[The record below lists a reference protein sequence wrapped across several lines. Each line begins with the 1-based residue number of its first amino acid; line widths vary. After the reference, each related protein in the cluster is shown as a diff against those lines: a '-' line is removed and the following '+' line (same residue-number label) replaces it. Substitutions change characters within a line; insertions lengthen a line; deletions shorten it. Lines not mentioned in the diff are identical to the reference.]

1 MALTWNIGNCNDH
14 KSLQTEDEWP
24 ITNALIWATMSVG
37 IRDITEKT
45 IPEFYARL
53 SVWEKIVGPML
64 YGKDEETGKLEERG
78 VEVADLV
85 KRIGLHT
92 NASSMTRAEWRK
104 NLAAYFDREAETLK
118 RRAEQQLEAKEAA

>member
-1 MALTWNIGNCNDH
+1 MALHWNITNCKDSA
-14 KSLQTEDEWP
+14 SLQTAEEWP
-24 ITNALIWATMSVG
+24 ITNALIWQTMSVG

-53 SVWEKIVGPML
+53 SVWESIVGPMF
-64 YGKDEETGKLEERG
+64 YEDYENGKTTERG
-78 VEVADLV
+78 VTLDDLR

-104 NLAAYFDREAETLK
+104 NLAAYLDRKADDIK
-118 RRAEQQLEAKEAA
+118 RRAEQTEQLQAA

>member
-1 MALTWNIGNCNDH
+1 MALNWNISNCKDH

-37 IRDITEKT
+37 VRDITEKT

-53 SVWEKIVGPML
+53 TVWEKIVGPML
-64 YGKDEETGKLEERG
+64 WGKDEETGELVERG
-78 VEVADLV
+78 IEVADLV

-92 NASSMTRAEWRK
+92 NANSMTRAEWRK
-104 NLAAYFDREAETLK
+104 NLASYFDRKADDYK
-118 RRAEQQLEAKEAA
+118 RRAEQQLAVKEAA

>member
-1 MALTWNIGNCNDH
+1 MALNWNLSNCKDH
-14 KSLQTEDEWP
+14 KSLQTDDEWP

-37 IRDITEKT
+37 IRDITEEN

-53 SVWEKIVGPML
+53 SVWEDIVGPML
-64 YGKDEETGKLEERG
+64 WGKDEETGELVERKF
-78 VEVADLV
+78 EVDDLR

-104 NLAAYFDREAETLK
+104 NLAAYFDRKANEYKRSAESKVTITND
-118 RRAEQQLEAKEAA
+118 

>member
-1 MALTWNIGNCNDH
+1 MALNWNIIKCSNH

-37 IRDITEKT
+37 IRDITEEN

-53 SVWEKIVGPML
+53 RVWEDIAGPML
-64 YGKDEETGKLEERG
+64 WGKDEETGKPVERKI
-78 VEVADLV
+78 EVDDLR

-104 NLAAYFDREAETLK
+104 NLAAYLDDKANEYRRSAEAKT
-118 RRAEQQLEAKEAA
+118 KEAA

>member
-1 MALTWNIGNCNDH
+1 MALNWNIIKCSNH

-37 IRDITEKT
+37 IRDITEEN

-53 SVWEKIVGPML
+53 RVWEDIAGPML
-64 YGKDEETGKLEERG
+64 WGKDEETGKLVERKI
-78 VEVADLV
+78 EVDDLR

-104 NLAAYFDREAETLK
+104 NLAAYLDDKANEHKRSAES
-118 RRAEQQLEAKEAA
+118 EMKEAA